1 MKNLSAF
8 LVGGLIG
15 FLAVLYFIIYPEP
28 WSIRSAAVV
37 IISLF
42 ASIFLGILLHELG
55 HFIAGRG
62 QGMQL
67 LNLSVGPFV
76 IERHKR
82 KLYFHFVP
90 SVLGYLGRAMMV
102 FPEQYDKHIMRKK
115 LIRYVYGGPI
125 TNIVLGALSLALAF
139 FTWHEPFFLIFGLLN
154 ILLGTMN
161 LKPAMAS
168 SVMTDGLVLQKL
180 KTEQDTVML
189 TGYAMATKSLQ
200 VEDVKEWSPAFIQKL
215 ELLVQSDDPM
225 SKIYLQTIGYYYF
238 PNEASRVTALAQP
251 VIDNLAVNKPD
262 YYADMAGITFATALL
277 FEGKLTSYPGAEALL
292 QSISKVDKVIDFKR
306 QALQL
311 YRQGDLDGAI
321 GKLHDAHH
329 ALGKWHPLYL
339 RGEMEKR
346 LLLNLIKMLEN
357 RPNEATYFN

>member
-15 FLAVLYFIIYPEP
+15 FLAVLYFIIYPET
-28 WSIRSAAVV
+28 WSVRSGAVV
-37 IISLF
+37 IVSLF
-42 ASIFLGILLHELG
+42 ASIIMGILVHELG
-55 HFIAGRG
+55 HFITGRV

-67 LNLSVGPFV
+67 LNVSVGPFV
-76 IERHKR
+76 VERHKG

-102 FPEQYDKHIMRKK
+102 FPEQLDKHIMRKK
-115 LIRYVYGGPI
+115 LIRYVYGGPV

-139 FTWHEPFFLIFGLLN
+139 FAWHHPFYLVFGLLN

-168 SVMTDGLVLQKL
+168 SVMTDGLVIQKL
-180 KTEQDTVML
+180 KTEQDTVIL
-189 TGYAMATKSLQ
+189 TGYVMTTESLQ
-200 VEDVKEWSPAFIQKL
+200 VEDVKEWSPAFIQNL
-215 ELLVQSDDPM
+215 ELLVQSEDPM

-238 PNEASRVTALAQP
+238 PNEAGRVTALAQP
-251 VIDNLAVNKPD
+251 IIDNLAVNKPD
-262 YYADMAGITFATALL
+262 YYADMTGITFATALL
-277 FEGKLTSYPGAEALL
+277 FEGTLSTNENIEATL
-292 QSISKVDKVIDFKR
+292 QSISKLDKIIDFKR

-311 YRQGDLDGAI
+311 YRQGDADGAI
-321 GKLHDAHH
+321 QKLDEAHN

-346 LLLNLIKMLEN
+346 LIGCMKEVILREK
-357 RPNEATYFN
+357 